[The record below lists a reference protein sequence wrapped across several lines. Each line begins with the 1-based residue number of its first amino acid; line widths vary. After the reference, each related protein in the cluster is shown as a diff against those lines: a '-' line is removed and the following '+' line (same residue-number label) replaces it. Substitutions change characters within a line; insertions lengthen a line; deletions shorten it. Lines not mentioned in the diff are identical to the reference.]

1 MLTEMN
7 EERGC
12 GMDGELVTE
21 ETLLIPFGAKQL
33 SAVLCR
39 PTVPLQD
46 GADVGVI
53 LSHGAGGDMNF
64 RQLVSL
70 AHTLAAK
77 GFLCLRFTCK
87 APNLVYRVKAYSAV
101 WDYLKTEFPIIKHI
115 YLGGRS
121 MGSRVAVAL
130 LRQLSDGTEDAAR
143 GLICLSFPLHTAS
156 QRDTYHQRSQD
167 LRQLPQQTTV
177 LFVSGTQDD
186 MCDRDLLNKTVEDMK
201 AQVDVLWLNGGSHGL
216 AVKGRSEDSVM
227 EEVNSYVTM
236 WISKQVT
243 R

>member
-1 MLTEMN
+1 LQSAQ
-7 EERGC
+7 
-12 GMDGELVTE
+12 

-77 GFLCLRFTCK
+77 GFLCLQFWPST
-87 APNLVYRVKAYSAV
+87 
-101 WDYLKTEFPIIKHI
+101 
-115 YLGGRS
+115 GRS

>member
-101 WDYLKTEFPIIKHI
+101 WFWPST
-115 YLGGRS
+115 GRS